1 MDLPSALTQACRQGR
16 LLVLWAALPF
26 PLAAQPPPNRAL
38 ALNQWA
44 TQAETLPLP
53 ALALARLPPLPLLSL
68 DPTNRVERA
77 LARAGLPLQV
87 VCTRHDVPAYD
98 PSAGSG
104 RGRHVLLKLAGD
116 LGTRSGVVLSRA
128 EVRELQNDPDKGHLL
143 GEARRLTRD
152 GALLLLGC
160 DPANQDFRAWW
171 SALAPALGGAA
182 FFALGEPSAAWPQGV
197 TCVGPDLEAL
207 SAALWAAQPE
217 PEATEPVAPPRSQ
230 AQTEAQYVINV
241 YGRVEGLTIGD
252 AARVE
257 QRFGPPPQTVQ
268 GDWEA
273 LVAQATARLDA
284 LSEQLGQGV
293 DDLKRGQAAL
303 YRQADRAY
311 RHDLARIL
319 AAVQQGRLEQG
330 EMRATL
336 DALRRAMRFVMD
348 EGLPMDAELRAAVAD
363 LTEAVES
370 SLGLERKLELALPLL
385 PLLTYKIELG
395 VGSEI
400 DLHDLWD
407 ELRTRWRRLVE
418 RFGR

>member
-1 MDLPSALTQACRQGR
+1 MDLPPALTRACRQGR
-16 LLVLWAALPF
+16 LLVLWGALPW

-44 TQAETLPLP
+44 AQAETRPPP

-68 DPTNRVERA
+68 DPSGRVERA
-77 LARAGLPLQV
+77 FAQAGIPLQV
-87 VCTRHDVPAYD
+87 VGTRHDVPAHD
-98 PSAGSG
+98 PAAGSG

-128 EVRELQNDPDKGHLL
+128 EVRELQNDADKRHLL
-143 GEARRLTRD
+143 DEARRLAGG

-171 SALAPALGGAA
+171 SALAPAFRSAA

-197 TCVGPDLEAL
+197 ACLGSDFEGL

-217 PEATEPVAPPRSQ
+217 AEATEPVVPSRPQ
-230 AQTEAQYVINV
+230 AEAKYVINV
-241 YGRVEGLTIGD
+241 YGTVEGLTIGD
-252 AARVE
+252 GARVE
-257 QRFGPPPQTVQ
+257 QRFAPPAQTVQ

-273 LVAQATARLDA
+273 LVAQVTARLDD
-284 LSEQLGQGV
+284 LSAQLGRGV

-303 YRQADRAY
+303 YRQTDRAY

-330 EMRATL
+330 EMQATL
-336 DALRRAMRFVMD
+336 DALRRAMRVVMK
-348 EGLPMDAELRAAVAD
+348 EGLPMETELRAAVAD

-395 VGSEI
+395 VGSEM
-400 DLHDLWD
+400 DLHDLWN
-407 ELRTRWRRLVE
+407 ELRARWRRLVE
-418 RFGR
+418 RFG